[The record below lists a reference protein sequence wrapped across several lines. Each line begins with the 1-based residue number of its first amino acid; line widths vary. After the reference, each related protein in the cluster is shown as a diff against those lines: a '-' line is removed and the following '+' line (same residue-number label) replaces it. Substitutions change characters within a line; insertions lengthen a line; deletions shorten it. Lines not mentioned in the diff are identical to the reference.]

1 MKYGLGLVHIYT
13 GDGKGKT
20 SASIGLAIR
29 ALGNNLRVL
38 YCQFF
43 KFETGEKLLM
53 SKLPNLEYVQFN
65 VPSEFFKQYDE
76 KSHND
81 TKMKF
86 ISFWQNIQDKVK
98 SEKYDMVILDE
109 IVYAIS
115 MKLAPSTILTELIR
129 TKPKDVEL
137 IMTGRDYPKEIIDM
151 ADYVSEIRA
160 IKHPFNDKNIEA
172 RKGIEY

>member
-20 SASIGLAIR
+20 SASVGLAIR

-43 KFETGEKLLM
+43 KFETGEKSVM
-53 SKLPNLEYVQFN
+53 ARLPNIEYLQFN
-65 VPSEFFKQYDE
+65 VPSEFFKHYDE
-76 KSHND
+76 KYHEE

-86 ISFWQNIQDKVK
+86 IRFWQDILGKIR
-98 SEKYDMVILDE
+98 SEKYDVVILDE
-109 IVYAIS
+109 IIYAVS
-115 MKLAPSTILTELIR
+115 MNLAPITILTELIR
-129 TKPKDVEL
+129 SKPKDLEL
-137 IMTGRDYPKEIIDM
+137 IMTGRDYPKEVIDM
-151 ADYVSEIRA
+151 ADYVSDIQV
-160 IKHPFNDKNIEA
+160 IKHPFTDKHIEA